1 MKRLL
6 ELHNH
11 NAVRVAR
18 ALGLGPTGNS
28 WVNKVARGE
37 LVMTDEKRNRVEYAL
52 RRSGLMMHSTKEH
65 T

>member
-37 LVMTDEKRNRVEYAL
+37 LIMTDDKKNRVDYAL
-52 RRSGLMMHSTKEH
+52 RRSGLMQTAKDEI
-65 T
+65 